1 MGVKSILVFFLGLLL
16 LLMLLGFLSVTTPP
30 APQQNSKQ
38 SPSEQGSAS
47 PSEQPSNHL
56 SPARDLTGRWTGSA
70 SFQENVE
77 GAECLFGG
85 DFILTLQQDGNSVY
99 GDFEFTETSL
109 KQTRVQTESSIPSI
123 GCYHPV
129 EGVTSG
135 QFSGSVSS
143 SAVELNVGGRRQ
155 FSGSFTTDLM
165 SLKLE
170 TCLVQ
175 DAPCTVAD
183 AAKWKIS
190 LTRQS

>member
-1 MGVKSILVFFLGLLL
+1 MGVKSILVLFFVLLIL
-16 LLMLLGFLSVTTPP
+16 IVVFLTVITPFE
-30 APQQNSKQ
+30 PQQNT
-38 SPSEQGSAS
+38 EQS
-47 PSEQPSNHL
+47 PSEQPSNQL
-56 SPARDLTGRWTGSA
+56 NPARDLTGRWVSST

-77 GAECLFGG
+77 GAECLFSGV
-85 DFILTLQQDGNSVY
+85 FILTLQQNGNSVY

-109 KQTRVQTESSIPSI
+109 KQTRVQTESSIPSV

-129 EGVTSG
+129 AGVTSG

-165 SLKLE
+165 SLKLVK
-170 TCLVQ
+170 CLVQ